1 MALIDMVM
9 PKMGESIME
18 CTVIGWLKKPGDRIE
33 ADESVLEVATDKV
46 DTEVPAQQ
54 SGTLKEILVHD
65 GDVVPVGAP
74 IARIDTEET
83 VTLDSTSDNNPPVK
97 QPNAD
102 GAAEVV
108 NQTPVGIGDV
118 ANVPSEPE
126 DAEML
131 ESAREMETSILAM
144 SSRPAK
150 AVAASPSALAGDTP
164 VFDSR
169 FYSPL
174 VLNIAKEEGISRDE
188 LDRIPGSGTENR
200 VTKKDILAY
209 VIDRAEGRGFGA
221 KSKGQGA
228 KGSPNETTQ
237 TQNLQTNNPS
247 SHAPGPQPNAPAH
260 TPQAPRSLNGQA
272 DIVQMDRMRKMIA
285 QRMVESK
292 QISPHVSS
300 FVEADLTPVV
310 QWRTSVKDRFKQQT
324 GENLTYTPILIEA
337 IVKAIQDFPMINVS
351 VEGDTILVK
360 KSINIGMAVA
370 LPNGNL
376 IVPVIHD
383 AAQYNLVGLTKK
395 VNDLTKRARENKL
408 TADDLAGGTYT
419 ISNIGTFGNLM
430 GTPIIVQPQVAI
442 MAFGAIVKKPAVI
455 ETPQG
460 DFIGIRQLM
469 FLSHS
474 YDHRVVD
481 GSLGG
486 QFVRRVADYLE
497 KFDIN
502 RSV

>member
-18 CTVIGWLKKPGDRIE
+18 CTVIAWLKQPGDRVE

-46 DTEVPAQQ
+46 DTEVPAPQN
-54 SGTLKEILVHD
+54 GILKELLVKD
-65 GDVVPVGAP
+65 GDVVAVGAP
-74 IARIDTEET
+74 IARIETEET
-83 VTLDSTSDNNPPVK
+83 VAGDNPAAPTSSAPAASSGTQAV
-97 QPNAD
+97 NA
-102 GAAEVV
+102 

-118 ANVPSEPE
+118 ANVPADNH
-126 DAEML
+126 DAEQAELDEARAAQEL
-131 ESAREMETSILAM
+131 ESSIIAM
-144 SSRPAK
+144 SSGSTAGHDK
-150 AVAASPSALAGDTP
+150 AVAASPTQLVADSAVAFPD
-164 VFDSR
+164 R

-174 VLNIAKEEGISRDE
+174 VLNIAKEEGISRAE
-188 LDRIPGSGTENR
+188 LDRIVGSGADNR
-200 VTKKDILAY
+200 VTKKDMLAY
-209 VIDRAEGRGFGA
+209 VIDRAEGRVTPARPEPVASPKPTQPASQPAAMA
-221 KSKGQGA
+221 K
-228 KGSPNETTQ
+228 
-237 TQNLQTNNPS
+237 
-247 SHAPGPQPNAPAH
+247 
-260 TPQAPRSLNGQA
+260 PQAPSPAGSNGSLNGQS
-272 DIVQMDRMRKMIA
+272 DIIQMDRMRKMIA

-310 QWRTSVKDRFKQQT
+310 QWRTRNKDKFKQQT
-324 GENLTYTPILIEA
+324 GENLTYTPILVEA
-337 IVKAIQDFPMINVS
+337 IVRAIKDFPMINVS

-360 KSINIGMAVA
+360 KQVNIGMAVA
-370 LPNGNL
+370 LPSGNL
-376 IVPVIHD
+376 IVPVIHNAD
-383 AAQYNLVGLTKK
+383 QYNLVGLTKK

-455 ETPQG
+455 ETAEG

-497 KFDIN
+497 KFDID
-502 RSV
+502 RSL